1 MGRTCTSEGKR
12 NAKGMFGIYLEDQ
25 RSDQGIVLKWI
36 FMKWF
41 SGFKFN

>member
-1 MGRTCTSEGKR
+1 MGRTCSSEGKR
-12 NAKGMFGIYLEDQ
+12 NAKSKFGTYLEDQ

-36 FMKWF
+36 FMKRF